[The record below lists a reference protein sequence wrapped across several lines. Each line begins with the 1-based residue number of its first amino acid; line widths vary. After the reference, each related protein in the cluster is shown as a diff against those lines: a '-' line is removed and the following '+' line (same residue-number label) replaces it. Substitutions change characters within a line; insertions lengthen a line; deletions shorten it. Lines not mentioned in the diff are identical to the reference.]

1 MKRLLAAA
9 LFVTGL
15 SHPAMA
21 QDDPAPTD
29 AVVSPAVEQLR
40 HIVGEWDVTTT
51 FYRDDGSS
59 AGAFDGTYAFEW
71 VMPDRIV
78 KGMSKIPAFG
88 GASGL
93 LFYVRESTGEVEM
106 VSVGPDGQLWT
117 MTGPVD
123 GETRQTPIVD
133 MPDGRTL
140 ELRFTRFNVTPDRFE
155 SRMDRST
162 DGGETWVQG
171 NHQLFVRRKGA
182 STAVL
187 DALRPLAGSCWR
199 GTFGD
204 GPAYDVMCVEEM
216 TGGFLKSRHV
226 VRGIDG
232 SYSGETI
239 YYADPANGETRFTY
253 FTSLGAIQRG
263 TIRLNDGQIE
273 FPQMDYVARDGAR
286 QQMRGIGEFLEDG
299 RYRAT
304 TSRLRDGEWEEPSVL
319 TMARIECADWDAVMA
334 GCD

>member
-1 MKRLLAAA
+1 MKHLLAAT
-9 LFVTGL
+9 LFVAG
-15 SHPAMA
+15 SAYPATA
-21 QDDPAPTD
+21 QDDVAPAE
-29 AVVSPAVEQLR
+29 AEVSPAVEQLR
-40 HIVGEWDVTTT
+40 HVVGEWDVTTT

-59 AGAFDGTYAFEW
+59 AGAYDGTYAFEW

-78 KGMSKIPAFG
+78 KGMSTIPAFG

-93 LFYVRESTGEVEM
+93 LFYVRDSSGEIEM
-106 VSVGPDGQLWT
+106 VSVGPDGQRWV

-123 GETRQTPIVD
+123 GETRETPIVTRA
-133 MPDGRTL
+133 DGSTL
-140 ELRFTRFNVTPDRFE
+140 KLRFTRFNVAPDRFE
-155 SRMDRST
+155 SRMERST

-171 NHQLFVRRKGA
+171 NHQLFVRRKGG
-182 STAVL
+182 SDAVL
-187 DALRPLAGSCWR
+187 DALRPLAASCWR

-216 TGGFLKSRHV
+216 VGGFLKSRHV

-239 YYADPANGETRFTY
+239 YYSDPANGETRFTY

-263 TIRLNDGQIE
+263 TIGLTDGRIE
-273 FPQMDYVARDGAR
+273 FSEMEYFGRDGSR
-286 QQMRGIGEFLEDG
+286 LEMRGTGEFLDDG

-304 TSRLRDGEWEEPSVL
+304 TSQLRDGEWQEPSVL
-319 TMARIECADWDAVMA
+319 VMARIDCEDWDAVMA